1 MVILAFSAGRVPATV
16 PKRMAAAAEAA
27 VRRTLRG
34 LGPAGRGVP
43 VEVEAVVEP
52 PERAF
57 GAWCMSLLICG
68 LGTADRTRAL
78 SQAHCVG

>member
-1 MVILAFSAGRVPATV
+1 MPSYCSRNLTRFFPCPQVVILAFSAGRVPATV
-16 PKRMAAAAEAA
+16 PKRMAAAAETA
-27 VRRTLRG
+27 VRRTLRT

-57 GAWCMSLLICG
+57 GASGISL
-68 LGTADRTRAL
+68 
-78 SQAHCVG
+78 HVVV